1 MNNTTNH
8 KCVVALL
15 FPQSFS
21 PQSRLFII
29 NLETKKTLTLF
40 WSSLILVVNSFLP
53 DLGIFPPE
61 PSQCEPMQRR
71 SNTILSYCFFPF
83 SSHYISQ
90 TQFTVSSLSPPGERT
105 ERVNWNMKT
114 KQNIRQSVG
123 MSYFHQTETIFH
135 VKSLLKISW
144 SNFHSCCVD

>member
-8 KCVVALL
+8 KCVVAPL
-15 FPQSFS
+15 FPQPFS

-83 SSHYISQ
+83 FFHYILQ
-90 TQFTVSSLSPPGERT
+90 TQFTVSSLLQAR
-105 ERVNWNMKT
+105 
-114 KQNIRQSVG
+114 G
-123 MSYFHQTETIFH
+123 MSKLKHENTTEYQA
-135 VKSLLKISW
+135 VSLNVLFS
-144 SNFHSCCVD
+144 SN